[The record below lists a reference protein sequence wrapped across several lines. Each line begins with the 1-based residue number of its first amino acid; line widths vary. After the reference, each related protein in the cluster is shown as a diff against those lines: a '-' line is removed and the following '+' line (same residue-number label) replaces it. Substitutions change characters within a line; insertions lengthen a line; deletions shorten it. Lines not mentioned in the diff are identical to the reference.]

1 MTDGWDP
8 DRLAGSAEEFR
19 RPDPACP
26 VEVALAAIGGRW
38 TTLLLRDLMPG
49 SRSFSDLR
57 AGLPTLS
64 PKVLTARLDRLC
76 AQGLVERQVH
86 RGFPT
91 TTTYS
96 LTAGGLRLQPLLD
109 ELYRTGQDLQRI
121 LTD

>member
-1 MTDGWDP
+1 VTDGWDP
-8 DRLAGSAEEFR
+8 AFFADGAEEFQ
-19 RPDPACP
+19 RPDPTCP

-49 SRSFSDLR
+49 PRSFGELR
-57 AGLPTLS
+57 AGLPSLS
-64 PKVLTARLDRLC
+64 PKVLTERLDRLC
-76 AQGLVERQVH
+76 AQGMVERQVH

-96 LTAGGLRLQPLLD
+96 LTVAGRRLQPLLN